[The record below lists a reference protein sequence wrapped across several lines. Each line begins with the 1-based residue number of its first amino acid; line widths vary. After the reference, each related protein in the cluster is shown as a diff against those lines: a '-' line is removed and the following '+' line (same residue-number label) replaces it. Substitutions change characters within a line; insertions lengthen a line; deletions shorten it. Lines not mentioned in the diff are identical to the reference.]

1 MISQTSLVVKKE
13 TKFDRIRKNLFLLF
27 FKEEYYLMER
37 IDHFMAPKKINT
49 SKIII
54 PKEIKINQKK

>member
-13 TKFDRIRKNLFLLF
+13 TKFDKIRKNLFLLF

-37 IDHFMAPKKINT
+37 IEHFMEPKKINT

-54 PKEIKINQKK
+54 PKEIKTNQKK